1 MANLW
6 ISGPV
11 VNFSVNTL
19 QLFFLV
25 LTLFLVHFF
34 LKLGVILY
42 ILLVGYPPFWDED
55 QHRLYAQIKAGAY
68 DVILSSTCV
77 LLFGPITSAFLL
89 FLLVSVAGMG
99 HGDTGRQKFDQSN
112 VDCQPRQAHHGR
124 RSPQT
129 PMDLRKYLAIFLW
142 SLWP

>member
-89 FLLVSVAGMG
+89 LVSVAGMG